1 MVYHHLIR
9 LRGYCS
15 VVKQTWPNHTLC
27 TPTLFHR
34 LISVALSSNKVREEE
49 RTFFFSSCHFRE
61 QNWFGSHS
69 VSGLPLVIKN
79 SQSRF
84 GSASQLLNLSSRRH
98 PRNIEGDIDKYER
111 VYPALL
117 KAFSSVLP
125 TGSVLKG
132 FVLFLVIILCIIIL
146 RTIIGLAST
155 SGPYS

>member
-9 LRGYCS
+9 LRGHCS

-34 LISVALSSNKVREEE
+34 LIPFALFSNQIREIKE
-49 RTFFFSSCHFRE
+49 RAFVFSSCHFRE

-84 GSASQLLNLSSRRH
+84 GSASQFLNLSSRRH
-98 PRNIEGDIDKYER
+98 PRNIEGDVNTRESFHKIGIHYSR
-111 VYPALL
+111 H
-117 KAFSSVLP
+117 F
-125 TGSVLKG
+125 G
-132 FVLFLVIILCIIIL
+132 FVLTFWCGPKA
-146 RTIIGLAST
+146 IIGRLV
-155 SGPYS
+155 